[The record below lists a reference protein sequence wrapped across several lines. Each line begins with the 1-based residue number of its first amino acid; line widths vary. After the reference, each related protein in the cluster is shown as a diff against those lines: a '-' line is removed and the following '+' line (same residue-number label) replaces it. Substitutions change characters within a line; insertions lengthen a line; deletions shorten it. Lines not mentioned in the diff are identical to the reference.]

1 MSYSN
6 ISIMNINWKDRV
18 VIKHRIILNDDFWI
32 NSNQQNNYTVF
43 HNYHTQTGVVI
54 MISIDKVISYNAK

>member
-1 MSYSN
+1 MSYSK

-18 VIKHRIILNDDFWI
+18 VIEHRIILNDNFWI
-32 NSNQQNNYTVF
+32 NADQQNNYTVF

-54 MISIDKVISYNAK
+54 MISIALSFKM